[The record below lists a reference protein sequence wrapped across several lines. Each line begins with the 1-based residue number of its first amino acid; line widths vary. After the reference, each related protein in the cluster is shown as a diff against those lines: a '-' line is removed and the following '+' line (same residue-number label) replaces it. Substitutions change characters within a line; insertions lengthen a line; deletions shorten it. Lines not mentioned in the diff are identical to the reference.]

1 MRFYRRQ
8 PCREGGLLLGV
19 LELLKLGLITIS
31 QAQRFAPIYIFGKQG
46 QEEANN
52 VS

>member
-1 MRFYRRQ
+1 M
-8 PCREGGLLLGV
+8 
-19 LELLKLGLITIS
+19 LKLGLITIS

-46 QEEANN
+46 QEEAND